1 MSAPARRLG
10 LPGIDELAAAERALR
25 GILEPT
31 PLRLARLGG
40 RQVWLKLET
49 TQPTGSFKV
58 RGALAALS
66 AQGAGE
72 AVVACS
78 AGNHGLG
85 IAFAA
90 ERLGVPAT
98 VVVPQNASPAKLAR
112 LRGFDVELLLV
123 GQSYDEAEGAALELA
138 ERRQVRFVSPYND
151 TDVIAGQATMATELL
166 EQRGELAHVVAAV
179 GGGGLA
185 AGLALGLGGRAV
197 VHGVQVAQ
205 NAAFAGLMRGTPPEE
220 LELEPTIA
228 DGIAG
233 GIEPDTITAQILG
246 RSRFDLTLVSESS
259 TRAALR
265 DAAERL
271 GLIVEGSAAAALAAL
286 ELHREWEGEVCVVLS
301 GGNISDELLAEIL
314 G

>member
-1 MSAPARRLG
+1 M
-10 LPGIDELAAAERALR
+10 
-25 GILEPT
+25 
-31 PLRLARLGG
+31 
-40 RQVWLKLET
+40 
-49 TQPTGSFKV
+49 
-58 RGALAALS
+58 
-66 AQGAGE
+66 
-72 AVVACS
+72 
-78 AGNHGLG
+78 
-85 IAFAA
+85 
-90 ERLGVPAT
+90 
-98 VVVPQNASPAKLAR
+98 
-112 LRGFDVELLLV
+112 
-123 GQSYDEAEGAALELA
+123 
-138 ERRQVRFVSPYND
+138 SPYND
-151 TDVIAGQATMATELL
+151 TDVIAGQATLATELL

-185 AGLALGLGGRAV
+185 AGLALGLEGRAV

-205 NAAFAGLMRGTPPEE
+205 NAAFAGLIRGTPPEE

-271 GLIVEGSAAAALAAL
+271 GLIVEGSAAVALAAL
-286 ELHREWEGEVCVVLS
+286 ELHREWEGEVCVILS